1 MKYCRFHLNGS
12 AHYGLVEPV
21 AGNDEITRL
30 LLQPPQS
37 SDGDVEGLPSR
48 RMDHIPLAQASLLP
62 PVEPSKIVCIGR
74 NYREHAAEL
83 GHDVPLEPLIFLKPP
98 SSLLPPGAT
107 ILRPKVSERTDYE
120 GELGVVIARRCR
132 QLAEGD
138 DVRPYILGYTCV
150 NDFTARDLQNK
161 DGQWTRAK
169 GFDTFCPVGPVVT
182 DGKSDDGKNDD
193 GTNTDGTSDDGIDAD
208 GSNIDPWAGV
218 SVETRVNGEV
228 KQSGNTRDFIFPLD
242 VIIRYI
248 SQIMTLE
255 PGDLISTGTPKG
267 VGPVVAGDVIE
278 VSIPGIGVLRNA
290 VADRT

>member
-1 MKYCRFHLNGS
+1 M
-12 AHYGLVEPV
+12 
-21 AGNDEITRL
+21 
-30 LLQPPQS
+30 
-37 SDGDVEGLPSR
+37 EGLPSR